1 RFRIHGV
8 ELLEAFRAN
17 PNFTSFPPPCV
28 LRTVCTGHC
37 SKCADLAVR
46 AILSCRRPHL
56 PPRFTGQSEQSA
68 QASRLGGNSSQGLR
82 SLRDLTQHLTTRA
95 DDSHA
100 APVQILPFGSHWL
113 SPA

>member
-1 RFRIHGV
+1 PSLPRLRVPLLIGPFCTWHCTTFR
-8 ELLEAFRAN
+8 
-17 PNFTSFPPPCV
+17 TQ
-28 LRTVCTGHC
+28 
-37 SKCADLAVR
+37 AVR
-46 AILSCRRPHL
+46 AILTWRRPHL

-68 QASRLGGNSSQGLR
+68 RASRLGVNSSLGLP
-82 SLRDLTQHLTTRA
+82 SLRDLTQHLTTRG